1 MIALLILLIPLLGGI
16 FSFVAG
22 ANRKLVSLIFT
33 SSAALLLTT
42 VVLALTCWN
51 QPPLSVFSAPW
62 LQGVGSSFSLAL
74 DPLASVLC
82 LLNALVYFLLAL
94 YMLQKPIEKSAA
106 FYGWLLLAQAGMM
119 GVFLATDGLLFYFFW
134 ELALIPMYFLSSI
147 WGGPRRIAVTF
158 KFFIYTFLGSVL
170 LLAGLL
176 YLQSLTPDK
185 SFALDAILKL
195 KLTTAQQSWLLAARH
210 LRRGAHACYA
220 CTQRRDG

>member
-62 LQGVGSSFSLAL
+62 LQGVGSSFSLVL

-106 FYGWLLLAQAGMM
+106 FDAGVQCQCQKSVGQGVVASHIAAAPAVQECVECLFAVWPFGGEWLEVVG
-119 GVFLATDGLLFYFFW
+119 
-134 ELALIPMYFLSSI
+134 
-147 WGGPRRIAVTF
+147 
-158 KFFIYTFLGSVL
+158 
-170 LLAGLL
+170 
-176 YLQSLTPDK
+176 
-185 SFALDAILKL
+185 
-195 KLTTAQQSWLLAARH
+195 AR
-210 LRRGAHACYA
+210 G
-220 CTQRRDG
+220 